1 LNNPRLNKI
10 LVAAQI
16 AGTPIEL
23 VVTDFSKL
31 KEKEFLAKNPN
42 GKVPTL
48 EIKEG
53 TYLWESNAILRYIAR
68 LGKSKGL
75 YGNNEIDEAHVDQW
89 VDWVT
94 NELESHLGKMI
105 YPVLGH
111 VPFDKATND
120 KAVSDAMKA
129 LKLLDNHF
137 ASHQHLVGSTTT
149 IADIFL
155 ASALVLPFKFLFEEK
170 ARKNFANVTK
180 WFEAF
185 V

>member
-16 AGTPIEL
+16 VGTPLEL

-53 TYLWESNAILRYIAR
+53 TYLWESNAILRYFAR
-68 LGKSKGL
+68 LGRSKGL
-75 YGNNEIDEAHVDQW
+75 YGSNELDEAHVDQW
-89 VDWVT
+89 VDWIS
-94 NELESHLGKMI
+94 NELEPHLGRMI
-105 YPVLGH
+105 YTTVLGH
-111 VPFDKATND
+111 LPYDKATND
-120 KAVSDAMKA
+120 KAISDAMKS

-137 ASHQHLVGSTTT
+137 ATH
-149 IADIFL
+149 
-155 ASALVLPFKFLFEEK
+155 
-170 ARKNFANVTK
+170 
-180 WFEAF
+180 
-185 V
+185 